1 MLLFLI
7 DNAPDTPVNMHYLV
21 SSWIDYILA
30 ILFCIESGI
39 IIIEEKQ
46 KYVALQFHSDI
57 VLADFA
63 FYGGDDGFILKNL
76 LHFGA
81 GIKKLAYANSS
92 SSEECD
98 IADIDLI
105 PHDTKEAGGSNV
117 PD

>member
-7 DNAPDTPVNMHYLV
+7 DNAPDTPVNMHYLA
-21 SSWIDYILA
+21 SPWIDYILA

-39 IIIEEKQ
+39 IVIEEKQ

-76 LHFGA
+76 LHFA
-81 GIKKLAYANSS
+81 VGIQRLTLANSS
-92 SSEECD
+92 SSEQCA
-98 IADIDLI
+98 IADMDIILD
-105 PHDTKEAGGSNV
+105 DTEEACSSSV